1 MYCATRLADD
11 SSQVVW
17 IERNMK
23 QKAVYDLLLSMPPS
37 RTLIFVATKKTAD
50 FLDDYLYN
58 LGMPSTSI
66 HSDRTQRE
74 REDALWV
81 PKYTFDVAGLTYSS
95 RAFRTGKCPILIAT
109 AVTARGLDIRNVM
122 HVINYD
128 LPSVDHGG
136 IDEYVHR
143 IGMSTHL
150 MLVHHLTIL
159 HRPNCSYW
167 Q

>member
-1 MYCATRLADD
+1 
-11 SSQVVW
+11 
-17 IERNMK
+17 MK

-37 RTLIFVATKKTAD
+37 RTLIFVAAKKTAD

-74 REDALWV
+74 REDALSVVRWRLA
-81 PKYTFDVAGLTYSS
+81 YTELTAFR
-95 RAFRTGKCPILIAT
+95 RAFRTGKSPILIAT

-128 LPSVDHGG
+128 LPSVEHGG

-143 IGMSTHL
+143 IGELKKIMIFAL
-150 MLVHHLTIL
+150 
-159 HRPNCSYW
+159 
-167 Q
+167 